1 MSGPAVASD
10 VATLDEAL
18 ALDERLGAAR
28 RWPASRAV
36 QPRRPQVLDF
46 ARSVA

>member
-10 VATLDEAL
+10 VATPEWAL
-18 ALDERLGAAR
+18 APDERLGAE
-28 RWPASRAV
+28 RWWQAGRAV
-36 QPRRPQVLDF
+36 QPGRPQVLDF